1 MKATKVRYHIEK
13 KGHTYQLFLVC
24 RTGDL
29 MWIATRDT
37 LEELKTLLGVAS

>member
-1 MKATKVRYHIEK
+1 MKPTKVRYRIEK
-13 KGHTYQLFLVC
+13 KGDSFQLFLVC

-37 LEELKTLLGVAS
+37 AEELRKLVGVK